1 LRRRAQRELY
11 LASAAAVGAG
21 DSPYITA
28 MLATLRD
35 LFGHQ
40 AFTDAALLNAI
51 RRHDTAAGDAEL
63 RTLLHHILLAH
74 RYWIHLG
81 QGLPFFMEEETTV
94 PDSFDTIVARYQAT
108 QAQERVWLDGLRES
122 DLARALESPFF
133 PGRLIAMGDALMQ
146 ICMHSHGHRSQCAMK
161 LRALGGEPPSL
172 DFILWLKDRPVPDW
186 E

>member
-1 LRRRAQRELY
+1 
-11 LASAAAVGAG
+11 
-21 DSPYITA
+21 

-51 RRHDTAAGDAEL
+51 RQHETAARDSEL
-63 RTLLHHILLAH
+63 RRLLHHILVAH

-81 QGLPFFMEEETTV
+81 QRLPFFVEEETTI
-94 PDSFDTIVARYQAT
+94 PDTLDVIVARYQAT
-108 QAQERVWLDGLRES
+108 QALESVWLNGLRES
-122 DLARALESPFF
+122 DLARMLESPFF

-146 ICMHSHGHRSQCAMK
+146 VCMHSHGHRSQCAMK
-161 LRALGGEPPSL
+161 LRALGGAPPSL
-172 DFILWLKDRPVPDW
+172 DFIVWLKDRPVPVW

>member
-1 LRRRAQRELY
+1 
-11 LASAAAVGAG
+11 
-21 DSPYITA
+21 

-35 LFGHQ
+35 LFCHQ

-51 RRHDTAAGDAEL
+51 RRHETAARDQEL
-63 RTLLHHILLAH
+63 RTLLHHILVAH
-74 RYWIHLG
+74 RYWIQLS
-81 QGLPFFMEEETTV
+81 QGLPFSVEEETMV
-94 PDSFDTIVARYQAT
+94 PDSLDLIVARYQAT
-108 QAQERVWLDGLRES
+108 QVQEKVWLDALRES

-146 ICMHSHGHRSQCAMK
+146 VCMHSHGHRSQCATR

-172 DFILWLKDRPVPDW
+172 DFILWLKDRPVPVW